1 MCKFDCLMSSLRAL
15 RRMKTFYRPLL
26 ASLGADWTV
35 AIPRT
40 FPSTPVLQEWPFNP
54 RWLTT
59 AKEGDAKRG
68 DRSKQSLM
76 INQEEEEDSSITDQ
90 IPAKPMTAAEGVS
103 YTAIILAAFAVFRS
117 SFVVF

>member
-1 MCKFDCLMSSLRAL
+1 
-15 RRMKTFYRPLL
+15 MKTLYRPFL
-26 ASLGADWTV
+26 ASFGADWTV

-40 FPSTPVLQEWPFNP
+40 FPSTPVLQEWPFSP

-59 AKEGDAKRG
+59 AKEGDAKRS

-76 INQEEEEDSSITDQ
+76 INQEEEASITDQ

-103 YTAIILAAFAVFRS
+103 YTAIILAAFAVFQ
-117 SFVVF
+117 SFLVVF